1 MVDSGAPPDGPVT
14 FGPSVVEPAAVHDA
28 VRVRGRHV
36 LRHFGDALLRTH
48 GWWWF
53 VPNRGRLTKAIN
65 KRPEVELRAER
76 CTEKFHE
83 GRREY
88 CRNSK
93 VGAERGCHCAQVHQ
107 VRGKLRSPL
116 GFGGHDVNFEVSNG
130 ANTTLVSSDCF
141 FCLFVC
147 LLLSEQDSRV
157 CLLVTCCVVDVR
169 N

>member
-14 FGPSVVEPAAVHDA
+14 SGPSVVEPAAVHDA

-36 LRHFGDALLRTH
+36 VRHFGDALLRTH

-76 CTEKFHE
+76 WTEKFHE

-93 VGAERGCHCAQVHQ
+93 VGAERGCDCAQVHQ

-116 GFGGHDVNFEVSNG
+116 QFGGHDVNFEVSNG
-130 ANTTLVSSDCF
+130 ANTTLVSSVCF
-141 FCLFVC
+141 FFLFVC

-157 CLLVTCCVVDVR
+157 CLLVTCCVIDIR